1 MPGKKAKK
9 SAKRQKSTQGR
20 NANEAGELRD
30 DRVPIEWL
38 RQMMREFLRER
49 EWEKYH
55 TPRNLA
61 ASIAIEAGE
70 LLEMFQWQAEVDAA
84 TQARGDEAFRHAVG
98 EELSDV
104 MMYCVSLANA
114 MGFDIASTVS
124 AKMEKNRQKY
134 PAEQYRGRYE
144 RPLYKA
150 R

>member
-1 MPGKKAKK
+1 MPEKKMSGLVSKGKKAKAARVK
-9 SAKRQKSTQGR
+9 G
-20 NANEAGELRD
+20 AGDEH
-30 DRVPIEWL
+30 VPIEWL
-38 RQMMREFLRER
+38 RQMMRDFLRER

-70 LLEMFQWQAEVDAA
+70 LLELFQWQADADAA
-84 TQARGDEAFRHAVG
+84 MQARSDAAFRHAVG

-104 MMYCVSLANA
+104 LMYCVSMANA
-114 MGFDIASTVS
+114 MGFDIASTVA
-124 AKMEKNRQKY
+124 AKMERNRQKY

-144 RPLYKA
+144 RPLHKA